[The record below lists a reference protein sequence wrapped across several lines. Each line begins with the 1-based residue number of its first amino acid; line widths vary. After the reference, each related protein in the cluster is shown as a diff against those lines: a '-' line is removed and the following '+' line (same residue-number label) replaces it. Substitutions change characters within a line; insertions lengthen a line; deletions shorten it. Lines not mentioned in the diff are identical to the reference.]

1 MRIPN
6 HIGIIPDGN
15 RRWATSNGMTK
26 DKGYALGITPGLLL
40 FKQCEKY
47 GINELTFY
55 GFTVDNTKRPSEQK
69 EAFIDACIQSVD
81 LLTKENSEILVIG
94 NTDSLSFPKELLP
107 FTKRRTFGK
116 GGTKVNFLINYGWE
130 WDLNLLKAADKNRK
144 NIKNNI
150 HSNDISRIDLI
161 IRWGGRRRLS
171 GFLPV
176 QSVYSDFYIIN
187 DLWPDYKPDHLDEAL
202 DWYNKQDITLGG

>member
-1 MRIPN
+1 MRIPK
-6 HIGIIPDGN
+6 HIGVIPDGN
-15 RRWATSNGMTK
+15 RRWAVKNGLGK
-26 DKGYALGITPGLLL
+26 EQGYDSGLNPGLLL

-47 GINELTFY
+47 GIKELTFY
-55 GFTVDNTKRPSEQK
+55 GFTTDNTKRPAIQK
-69 EAFIDACIQSVD
+69 HAFTRACIEAVNILS
-81 LLTKENSEILVIG
+81 KENCEILVLG
-94 NTDSLSFPKELLP
+94 NTSSPCFPKELIP

-130 WDLNLLKAADKNRK
+130 WDLKPACNTTNSN
-144 NIKNNI
+144 NIKSII

-176 QSVYSDFYIIN
+176 QSVYSDFYIIE
-187 DLWPDYKPDHLDEAL
+187 DYWPDFKESHLEQAL
-202 DWYNKQDITLGG
+202 NWYNTQDITLGG